1 MFERAREVADA
12 VLYEGY
18 ALYPYRASSA
28 KNRVRWQ
35 FGVLA
40 PREWSLAGG
49 CEQWSNQ
56 TECLVEA
63 GSEFELAGK
72 LRFLH
77 VVRRRVEERVGEPLR
92 FREASS
98 LEVDGKPWIPWEE
111 GAAREVD
118 FSATLG
124 VAHHAPA
131 GVAFAIPSERTMEP
145 IRSAK
150 GATVGRSV
158 REASPLAGIVRVS
171 AEAVGEGLFQLRIVV
186 ENVTD
191 WHVDDAPRAAVLG
204 ACLLGT
210 HSLLAVRGGT
220 FVSMVDPAAKAK
232 EAARRCKNKGTWP
245 VLVGAVEA
253 RDEMLSAPIILYDYP
268 EVAPESPGELFD
280 SLEIDEILT
289 LRTLT
294 LTDLEKAEAR
304 APAARAGAIIDRA
317 EAMSSDTLERLH
329 GTWRSSGLR
338 GDGQPRGGGK
348 VTIQGVEV
356 KKGSRVRIL
365 PAARRADAQ
374 DMFNEDRAAVVQDVL
389 CDAEGNHHVA
399 VTMEGDPAAEL
410 YQWKGRYLYYA
421 PDEVFPIGDE
431 R

>member
-1 MFERAREVADA
+1 
-12 VLYEGY
+12 
-18 ALYPYRASSA
+18 
-28 KNRVRWQ
+28 
-35 FGVLA
+35 
-40 PREWSLAGG
+40 
-49 CEQWSNQ
+49 
-56 TECLVEA
+56 
-63 GSEFELAGK
+63 
-72 LRFLH
+72 
-77 VVRRRVEERVGEPLR
+77 
-92 FREASS
+92 
-98 LEVDGKPWIPWEE
+98 
-111 GAAREVD
+111 
-118 FSATLG
+118 
-124 VAHHAPA
+124 
-131 GVAFAIPSERTMEP
+131 
-145 IRSAK
+145 
-150 GATVGRSV
+150 V

-171 AEAVGEGLFQLRIVV
+171 AEVVGEGLFQLRVVV

-191 WHVDDAPRAAVLG
+191 WHVADAPRAAVLG

-220 FVSMVDPAAKAK
+220 FVSMVDPVARAK

-289 LRTLT
+289 LRTMT

-304 APAARAGAIIDRA
+304 ATDARAGAIIDRA

-348 VTIQGVEV
+348 VTIGGVEV

-399 VTMEGDPAAEL
+399 VTMEEDPAAEL

-421 PDEVFPIGDE
+421 PDEVLPIGDE